1 MTTLQTLTRKRT
13 KEVGGSRPGPER
25 DHVRLVWRAS
35 GLFAGMPGGEEIP
48 ARAQRCFPW
57 SARGR
62 YVSIRDFKENEVL
75 FVRDLEDL
83 DQGSREALEN
93 ALAEASFV
101 LDIERILD
109 VEEEFEIR
117 QWKVVTRQ
125 GPRIFQTK
133 CDEWPRE
140 MPDGS
145 ILIRDVAGDLY
156 RVRAVDGLDAK
167 SRGFM
172 HGLAG

>member
-1 MTTLQTLTRKRT
+1 MTTLQTLTPRRS
-13 KEVGGSRPGPER
+13 KEIGESRPGPER
-25 DHVRLVWRAS
+25 DRVRLVWRES
-35 GLFAGMPGGEEIP
+35 GLFARGPDGEEIP

-62 YVSIRDFKENEVL
+62 YVSVRDSKEDEVL
-75 FVRDLEDL
+75 LVRDLEDL
-83 DQGSREALEN
+83 DEGSRHALEN

-117 QWKVVTRQ
+117 QWKVLTRQ
-125 GPRIFQTK
+125 GPRTFQTK

-145 ILIRDVAGDLY
+145 ILVRDVAGDLY
-156 RVRAVDGLDAK
+156 RVGVVDNLDAK